1 MNMEQRAQY
10 MAEIQKL
17 EGLLAYAVAHGDK
30 AEEERIRAQLVKMVE
45 VMSLSVSRYSRFASA
60 QPAQSQL
67 SRSGKTTYFSQSS
80 MSSKRAPVS
89 MAPPTSFSKTQS
101 QPKISLPPYSPA

>member
-17 EGLLAYAVAHGDK
+17 EGLLAYAVAHGEE

-45 VMSLSVSRYSRFASA
+45 A
-60 QPAQSQL
+60 
-67 SRSGKTTYFSQSS
+67 
-80 MSSKRAPVS
+80 
-89 MAPPTSFSKTQS
+89 
-101 QPKISLPPYSPA
+101 I

>member
-30 AEEERIRAQLVKMVE
+30 AEEERIRAELVQKVE
-45 VMSLSVSRYSRFASA
+45 AL
-60 QPAQSQL
+60 
-67 SRSGKTTYFSQSS
+67 
-80 MSSKRAPVS
+80 
-89 MAPPTSFSKTQS
+89 
-101 QPKISLPPYSPA
+101 